1 MPVLV
6 HNYIGENGTQIP
18 SDTMWQNGSTE
29 RIDVENPNPGKVD
42 GNIHYHDKN
51 NKKYYYDFE
60 SGKFE
65 GLSKSALKRLSKL
78 PGFAKG
84 GVL

>member
-1 MPVLV
+1 MRYCICTLLLV
-6 HNYIGENGTQIP
+6 ILIQQRTTHSIVINKG
-18 SDTMWQNGSTE
+18 W
-29 RIDVENPNPGKVD
+29 VAD

-60 SGKFE
+60 SGKFD

-78 PGFAKG
+78 PGFSKG